1 MFDDIEVRKWY
12 LEKCKEHGWS
22 RYILIHQIETQLYE
36 RQVISEK
43 VNNFENILMNPRS
56 ELAKIIILLRI
67 FSIRFPLLRIPDRN

>member
-22 RYILIHQIETQLYE
+22 RNILIHQIETQLYE

-43 VNNFENILMNPRS
+43 VNNFENILMNP
-56 ELAKIIILLRI
+56 LDDILHRL
-67 FSIRFPLLRIPDRN
+67 IPGLYASKKV